1 MTNIMNNKQ
10 NKIDITKLNGI
21 EKIDELKLKIKEI
34 EAEIEDLKKA
44 QINRVFKEFVE
55 NDYQN
60 KYHVPID
67 VVLAAL
73 FGEHSKNIEANRF
86 SKFKKEYF
94 DELRN
99 IRFYQYGQDKNSI

>member
-1 MTNIMNNKQ
+1 MTNIMNNKK

-34 EAEIEDLKKA
+34 ETEIVDLKKA
-44 QINRVFKEFVE
+44 EINRVFKEFVQ

-67 VVLAAL
+67 IALAAL
-73 FGEHSKNIEANRF
+73 FGEHSKNVEVNRF

-94 DELRN
+94 DELKN
-99 IRFYQYGQDKNSI
+99 IPFYQYGQDKNSL